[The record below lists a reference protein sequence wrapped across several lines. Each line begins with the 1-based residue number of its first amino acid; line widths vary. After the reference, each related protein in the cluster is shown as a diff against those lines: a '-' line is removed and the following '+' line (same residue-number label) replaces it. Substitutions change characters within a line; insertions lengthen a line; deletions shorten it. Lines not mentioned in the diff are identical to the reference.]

1 MLLVFVNLVLVDQ
14 VFAGMSILPPFLFG
28 PNLNMKTKIII
39 TLLLFSTIIT
49 SFAKQI
55 DSTTAKQVGMR
66 FLTTKTNSIITEDE
80 KNLKLEYLAKYKGTA
95 NSGVNYFYIF
105 NLNSS
110 GFVIVS
116 ADDIVIPILGYS
128 TTNKFDATNI
138 PDNAA
143 KWLEGYVNQIRYA
156 IENNLD
162 ASDEITIEWQEL
174 LNSNAISNIR
184 PRAGSVSPLIKTT
197 WDQRPYYNELCPF
210 DKNVNKYAVTG
221 CVATSMAQILKYWNY
236 PSTGYGFH
244 SYNHPTYG
252 TLSANFGSTSYQ
264 WSSMPNNITKS
275 NNAIAT
281 LMYHCGVSVD
291 MNYGVDGSG
300 AEGAT
305 IVSPSLKKYFGYATS
320 VDVKERKD
328 FTTNQWISL
337 LKQEL
342 DASRPMYYEGTGQ
355 GGHAFVCDGYDN
367 NGLFHFNWGWGSLAD
382 GFYNINALNPKNL
395 GTGAG
400 YGYYNSNQKVVIG
413 IQPPST
419 VPNISMELYNDVI
432 TTPNPMYY
440 ASSFTVETNIYN
452 NGTVDFAG
460 DYCAAI
466 FDKDYNF
473 IDFVETKTGNN
484 LQSGYVYTSNLIFS
498 TNGILGML
506 PGTYYAGIYYRPKGG
521 EWKAVSNSGTY
532 SNFSQIIVANPQ
544 DIELKSD
551 IILSPGV
558 ELTKG
563 KSATVN
569 FNIVNDG
576 TSTFYGQYRAN
587 LYKLDG
593 TFVQTINTAIENNGL
608 PSGSYYSSLIAL
620 PTSAITAEPGTYLL
634 AIIYNRNGSADWY
647 YTGSSYFQNPIIV
660 TVKLPPIQPD
670 KYEVNNSI
678 ATAYNL
684 PLTFSNNTAT
694 KNTVGSNCHISSDLD
709 YYKINLPAGFLYTI
723 TPRLHDLYNSGNGNV
738 YTLDAL
744 FSYSTDGSTWSDAYD
759 DVLSTGIKQ
768 NGGTTLYFAVSPY
781 FQGQIGTY
789 LLDMKITRTSTA
801 SIDESYLTKTV
812 NIYPNPTNGE
822 VTVAFQSTNEI
833 IGDINLLNIQGQL
846 ISKIPHS
853 KKEEEV
859 SFSMA
864 QYPPGVYFVQIQLAT
879 GSITKKLILNK

>member
-66 FLTTKTNSIITEDE
+66 FLTTKTNSIITEDK

-156 IENNLD
+156 IENNSD
-162 ASDEITIEWQEL
+162 ATDEITSEWQEL
-174 LNSNAISNIR
+174 LNNNAISNIK
-184 PRAGSVSPLIKTT
+184 PRAGSVSPMIKTT
-197 WDQRPYYNELCPF
+197 WSQSPYYNELCPF
-210 DKNVNKYAVTG
+210 DKIENKYAVTG
-221 CVATSMAQILKYWNY
+221 CVATAMAQIMKYWNY
-236 PSTGYGFH
+236 PQTGSGFH
-244 SYNHPTYG
+244 SYNNSNYG
-252 TLSANFGSTSYQ
+252 TLSAPFSSTTYQ
-264 WSSMPNNITKS
+264 WSSMPNKVTSYNS
-275 NNAIAT
+275 AVAT
-281 LMYHCGVSVD
+281 LMFHCGVSVD
-291 MNYGVDGSG
+291 MSYGVGGSS
-300 AEGAT
+300 AYPDKVA
-305 IVSPSLKKYFGYATS
+305 PALKDYFGYSNSAALK
-320 VDVKERKD
+320 VRVN
-328 FTTNQWISL
+328 FTTDNQWISL

-342 DASRPMYYEGTGQ
+342 DAGRPLFYSGAGVSGT
-355 GGHAFVCDGYDN
+355 GGHAFVCDGYTNSDY
-367 NGLFHFNWGWGSLAD
+367 FHFNWGWGGSND
-382 GFYNINALNPKNL
+382 GNFSVNALN
-395 GTGAG
+395 T
-400 YGYYNSNQKVVIG
+400 SNGKFNNYQTIVSG
-413 IQPPST
+413 IEPPSGLKT
-419 VPNISMELYNDVI
+419 YNMVLYNDVLVSP
-432 TTPNPMYY
+432 TTNYY
-440 ASSFTVETNIYN
+440 GNAFTVETNILN
-452 NGTVDFAG
+452 KGTTDFSG

-466 FDKDYNF
+466 FDYNYNF
-473 IDFVETKTGNN
+473 IDFIETKTGYN
-484 LQSGYVYTSNLIFS
+484 LQSGYVYSTNLIF
-498 TNGILGML
+498 TANANLGRL
-506 PGTYYAGIYYRPKGG
+506 PGIYYVGIFYKPTGG
-521 EWKAVSNSGTY
+521 NWTIVSNNGSYT
-532 SNFSQIIVANPQ
+532 NLTQLNIINPSE
-544 DIELKSD
+544 IELYSD
-551 IILSPGV
+551 ITVTPGT
-558 ELTKG
+558 ELTQG

-569 FNIVNDG
+569 FNITNSG
-576 TSTFYGQYRAN
+576 TSTFYGKYQAN

-593 TFVQTINTAIENNGL
+593 TFVQTINTVSENNGL

-634 AIIYNRNGSADWY
+634 AIIHNRNGSADWY

-660 TVKLPPIQPD
+660 TVKAQPIQPD
-670 KYEVNNSI
+670 KYEVNNSN

-694 KNTVGSNCHISSDLD
+694 KNTVGSNCHVSSDMD

-801 SIDESYLTKTV
+801 SIDESDLTKTV

-822 VTVAFQSTNEI
+822 VYVHFQSTNEI

-864 QYPPGVYFVQIQLAT
+864 QYPSGVYFVQIQLAN